1 MAESSVVLS
10 PAEAQQVATGLDEDA
25 QLMSNTQLAE
35 LLVGQPADVQAEI
48 IRINTEARPI
58 ALQVALLVPL
68 VAGLIGLLASFGMMR
83 QKDVKPSA
91 AVEGMA
97 FG

>member
-1 MAESSVVLS
+1 
-10 PAEAQQVATGLDEDA
+10 
-25 QLMSNTQLAE
+25 MSNTQLAE

-68 VAGLIGLLASFGMMR
+68 LAGLLGLLTSFGMMR

>member
-1 MAESSVVLS
+1 
-10 PAEAQQVATGLDEDA
+10 
-25 QLMSNTQLAE
+25 MSNTQLAE

-58 ALQVALLVPL
+58 ALQLALLVPL
-68 VAGLIGLLASFGMMR
+68 LAGLVGLGASFGMMR
-83 QKDVKPSA
+83 QKDITPTTA
-91 AVEGMA
+91 IEGMA